1 MNGGYE
7 PTDEECLNPWRDEN
21 EEEELARAVQSAAI
35 TDGSEE
41 KKPEDKPAELVFII
55 YHNYLCVKTQP
66 SMQVFV

>member
-41 KKPEDKPAELVFII
+41 KKPEEKPAELVLLYI
-55 YHNYLCVKTQP
+55 CVSKP
-66 SMQVFV
+66 CRFLYDFH